1 MNTCASCGTNN
12 VDGTK
17 FCVQC
22 GAALAPAPGGWRT
35 PTEELNAPAPG
46 SSAPPPPPQTGY
58 QSPSSAPTVYM
69 SQPPPTQ
76 PFAYGQ
82 PAQASAF
89 GGQMRYAEWGER
101 AIGALIDYGI
111 SIGIMIVLFI
121 VFGVLAGIGGAVGG
135 GDNNPLPGGIMC
147 LGTLIAFV
155 SLFGFGIYNKVYL
168 VSKRGS
174 SIGQNTQHLKV
185 VDAAG
190 NIPTM
195 GTLILRLLVQSG
207 LGLVPAVGSILVIVD
222 LLFPLWD
229 EKKQTIHDKAAS
241 TFVVKTA

>member
-35 PTEELNAPAPG
+35 PTEELNAPATG
-46 SSAPPPPPQTGY
+46 STPRPAASDY
-58 QSPSSAPTVYM
+58 QSPASAPTVYM
-69 SQPPPTQ
+69 QQPPPTQ

-82 PAQASAF
+82 PMQATAF
-89 GGQMRYAEWGER
+89 GQQRYAEWGER
-101 AIGALIDYGI
+101 AMGALIDYGI
-111 SIGIMIVLFI
+111 SLGIFIVLFI
-121 VFGVLAGIGGAVGG
+121 IFAVLASVGSTIS
-135 GDNNPLPGGIMC
+135 DNLPGGIIC
-147 LGTLIAFV
+147 IGTCIAFI

-185 VDAAG
+185 IDAAG

-207 LGLVPAVGSILVIVD
+207 LGLVPVVGSVLVIVD